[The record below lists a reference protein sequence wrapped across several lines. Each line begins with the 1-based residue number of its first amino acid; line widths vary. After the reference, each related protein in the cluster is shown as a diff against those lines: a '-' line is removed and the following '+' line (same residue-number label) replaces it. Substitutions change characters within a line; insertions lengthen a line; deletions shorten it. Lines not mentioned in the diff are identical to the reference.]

1 MRRRALVLVVVAALA
16 ATGAAAAGK
25 TPSLDSLLKRPGPDV
40 ALVLGDSDF
49 AVGTVRVSFLVV
61 RDDGK
66 GVDRAH
72 AHVWVGPLGGRV
84 SAETTATLEKIGVP
98 GASDGADADVSA
110 IYVAS
115 FRLDKPGTYRIVV
128 EPDGGKP
135 IQGYQNLVV
144 KAQSSAPRVGSKA
157 YPSQTPTIASSKGK
171 LSQLTTRVPPDTGLL
186 RYSVADSLRAHVP
199 FVLVFATPKFCT
211 SRTCGPVV
219 DVVDSVRK
227 QYERR
232 GVRFIHVEI
241 YRGNDPT
248 KGPNQWV
255 TEWRLPSE
263 PWTFL
268 VGRDGRIKAE
278 FEGSLS
284 VDELAGAV
292 RAKLLRR
299 G

>member
-1 MRRRALVLVVVAALA
+1 VRRRALVLAVVAALA
-16 ATGAAAAGK
+16 ATGSAAAAK
-25 TPSLDSLLKRPGPDV
+25 PPTLDSLLKRPGPDV

-61 RDDGK
+61 RNDGK
-66 GVDRAH
+66 PVNRKH

-84 SAETTATLEKIGVP
+84 GAETTATLEKIGVP
-98 GASDGADADVSA
+98 GASDGADADVSS

-115 FRLDKPGTYRIVV
+115 FRVKKPGTYRIVA

-144 KAQSSAPRVGSKA
+144 KAQSSSPQVGSKA
-157 YPSQTPTIASSKGK
+157 YPSQTPTIASAKGK

-219 DVVDSVRK
+219 DVVDAVRK
-227 QYERR
+227 QYEAR

-241 YRGNDPT
+241 YRDNDPT
-248 KGPNQWV
+248 KGPNEWV
-255 TEWRLPSE
+255 TQWRLPSE

-268 VGRDGRIKAE
+268 VGRDGRIKAK

-284 VDELAGAV
+284 VDELAAAV
-292 RAKLLRR
+292 RSKLLRGR
-299 G
+299 